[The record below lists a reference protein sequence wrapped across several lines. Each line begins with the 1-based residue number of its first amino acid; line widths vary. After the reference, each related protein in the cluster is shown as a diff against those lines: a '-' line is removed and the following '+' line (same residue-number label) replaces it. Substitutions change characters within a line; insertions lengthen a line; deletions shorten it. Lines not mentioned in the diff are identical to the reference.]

1 VSGAEAARLLRERAD
16 SYARDAETLRG
27 ADPDAVAILTAMR
40 FELRRVADEVEALP
54 WDRPNPQ
61 PLRDVAR
68 EVARAYAE
76 GQNLPPHQV
85 RCDQC
90 GGLPGRCT
98 DPGGRYWGDCYNPHD
113 CTKSADHTFDR
124 GFFCKVCDR
133 QMLQAEFS

>member
-1 VSGAEAARLLRERAD
+1 MSGAEAVRLLRERAS
-16 SYARDAETLRG
+16 SYARDAEAAGHASLEDWAALVTVR
-27 ADPDAVAILTAMR
+27 D
-40 FELRRVADEVEALP
+40 ELRKVADQIAALDQEAP
-54 WDRPNPQ
+54 RSE
-61 PLRDVAR
+61 R
-68 EVARAYAE
+68 
-76 GQNLPPHQV
+76 